1 MNLALQESIKNICK
15 DIIKRKIVKELVDEG
30 KLKVLAAE
38 YCLGAG
44 KVELIDLGP
53 ASHGHAGHH

>member
-15 DIIKRKIVKELVDEG
+15 DIIKSKIVKELVDEG

-38 YCLGAG
+38 YYILAP
-44 KVELIDLGP
+44 ERWN
-53 ASHGHAGHH
+53 